1 MIKIVICEDNFS
13 CREKL
18 KENLEIILNKLTNQF
33 EIIVFNC
40 GEDLIDNYPEGVD
53 IFLLDIQM
61 KKLTG
66 MEVAKKI
73 REKDKS
79 CEIIFVTGVI
89 DYVQN
94 GYEVRA
100 YRYLLKPIKL
110 EDLKKH
116 IISCIKQTYE
126 RRENYLIIKN
136 QGMIKKIKINEI
148 LFLEVINRDILI
160 HTEDQTYT
168 TKTSMKNLEKE
179 LSKFNFFRCH
189 NSFLIN
195 LKYIDC
201 IQKNTVLIDNEEIP
215 ISRQKADEF
224 KNKFLTVV
232 GDVIC

>member
-40 GEDLIDNYPEGVD
+40 GEDLIDNYPEDVD

-66 MEVAKKI
+66 MGVAKKI

-79 CEIIFVTGVI
+79 CEIIFITGLI

-116 IISCIKQTYE
+116 IISCIKQIYE

-136 QGMIKKIKINEI
+136 QDMIKKIKIHEI

-160 HTEDQTYT
+160 HTGDQTYT

-201 IQKNTVLIDNEEIP
+201 IQKNIVLINNEEIP

-224 KNKFLTVV
+224 KNKFLTVA

>member
-40 GEDLIDNYPEGVD
+40 GEDLIDNYPEDVD

-66 MEVAKKI
+66 MGVAKKI

-79 CEIIFVTGVI
+79 CEIIFITGLI

-116 IISCIKQTYE
+116 IISCIKQIYE

-136 QGMIKKIKINEI
+136 QGVIKKIKIHEI

-160 HTEDQTYT
+160 HTGDQTYT

-201 IQKNTVLIDNEEIP
+201 IQKNIVLINNEEIP

-224 KNKFLTVV
+224 KNKFLTVA

>member
-1 MIKIVICEDNFS
+1 MIKIVICEDDFS

-73 REKDKS
+73 REKDKG

-100 YRYLLKPIKL
+100 YRYLLKPIKF

-116 IISCIKQTYE
+116 VISCIKQVFE

-136 QGMIKKIKINEI
+136 QGVIQKIKIHEI

-160 HTEDQTYT
+160 HTGDQTYT

-179 LSKFNFFRCH
+179 LSKFKFFRCH

-195 LKYIDC
+195 LKHIDC
-201 IQKNTVLIDNEEIP
+201 IQKNTVLINNEEIP

-224 KNKFLTVV
+224 KNKFLSVV
-232 GDVIC
+232 GDIIC

>member
-40 GEDLIDNYPEGVD
+40 GEDLIDNYPEDVD

-66 MEVAKKI
+66 MGVAKKI

-79 CEIIFVTGVI
+79 CEIIFITGLI

-116 IISCIKQTYE
+116 IISCIKQIYE

-136 QGMIKKIKINEI
+136 QGMIKKIKIHEI

-160 HTEDQTYT
+160 HTGDQTYT

-201 IQKNTVLIDNEEIP
+201 IQKNIVLINNEEIP

-224 KNKFLTVV
+224 KNKFLTVA